1 MLAISWDLSWA
12 VKLEHTHR
20 DCPCGL
26 GFLRAWLPHTSHME
40 ALGSKACVPKE
51 RDESVIAF
59 YDLALEAT

>member
-12 VKLEHTHR
+12 VKLEHIYR

-26 GFLRAWLPHTSHME
+26 GFLRAWLPQTSYME

-51 RDESVIAF
+51 LDQSFIAF
-59 YDLALEAT
+59 YGLALEVT